1 MVTAHCNTN
10 MSQNE
15 AIKKEM
21 IIVESVGPK
30 INLSQ
35 PLELESSFEAIPIE
49 PDDLQL
55 KSSFEVL
62 PVEPDNVTTPLP
74 ELVLNV
80 PKPIEIGIEEAIPVR
95 LHTAQLM
102 TPLQEVGTPD
112 TSLVDK
118 IIMVDSQR
126 GLPNLWTLSSQSSCF
141 SSLFANQNQNLKD
154 KRVVAIVMVPTQTTI
169 DRLVGVCVRR
179 VIVTRY
185 APFFRDCCPDV
196 LLKHNI
202 TYDEA
207 PRMFDCLIKRAVVY
221 DLENIFCAR
230 CHNDSQFLDQWYASV
245 TCAGSAGPL
254 ISTTHTKEDLYKKL
268 VNRSSVALT
277 TCESNVVKSLPAK
290 TLDGTY
296 NRLCNKVSP
305 PLIDTC
311 NASGKARFYDADI
324 EQACALYESVFDGN
338 YRNIFCYLCNQQY
351 PYSMQYLI
359 NLVHVGYK
367 ANTARVSFAALLDL
381 SGDEAWGEPLRLTIE
396 NDHCTATQVFDV
408 ATCECRKQQCS
419 EGKYLDANG
428 TCHSLIETDM
438 LGYRACYRLDVVSD
452 TPITED
458 SLRRLMT
465 YTYSVLGDALREHF
479 CSVIEHCPNSF
490 NTSLYFE
497 DLFATYGTLEYLEGL
512 INSTRESYLLMV
524 NTILQS
530 VVSSNITTV
539 YPCLAEVKSEGQCPS
554 NLQYSI
560 ESIRGSAPIMIGT
573 RTDIYY
579 INYTQTST
587 CAFVSLAM
595 ENFVFEDDGEKMTF
609 EPTGDQIS
617 SALVSFLDSSSN
629 VTSIVRVCVSDYN
642 KLAKPSPCYAKHDD
656 FDTWTISGLVSIVST
671 SISLICLVLTFAV
684 YAIVAPLRSGGGKN
698 IMTLTALLFVAQAL
712 YEFGIEQFEN
722 RDFCCF
728 MGLAV
733 HFSWLAAVFS
743 MNACTVER
751 FLKLCFPLKTRSFFL
766 SERRPFM
773 LATGYS
779 LICPF
784 LIVTINIAA
793 SMASNGDL
801 GYGSPRLCYINSRT
815 SRIVAFA
822 TPMGAVVLANVFLLG
837 ITVWTLRT
845 KSEVKGSENGHET
858 IQSSIQSAKTNRV
871 GLLGCIRLSVVTGI
885 TWLLVFLYE
894 AIPSEALSYIIT
906 ALVGLQGLIFF
917 LSLVVNKRVMSML
930 KNTLKTPMT
939 SRTSSTVSSSNKN
952 RAHKKYKVKET
963 VSEQISDSKTM
974 ERTT

>member
-1 MVTAHCNTN
+1 
-10 MSQNE
+10 
-15 AIKKEM
+15 
-21 IIVESVGPK
+21 
-30 INLSQ
+30 
-35 PLELESSFEAIPIE
+35 
-49 PDDLQL
+49 
-55 KSSFEVL
+55 
-62 PVEPDNVTTPLP
+62 
-74 ELVLNV
+74 
-80 PKPIEIGIEEAIPVR
+80 
-95 LHTAQLM
+95 
-102 TPLQEVGTPD
+102 
-112 TSLVDK
+112 
-118 IIMVDSQR
+118 
-126 GLPNLWTLSSQSSCF
+126 
-141 SSLFANQNQNLKD
+141 
-154 KRVVAIVMVPTQTTI
+154 
-169 DRLVGVCVRR
+169 
-179 VIVTRY
+179 
-185 APFFRDCCPDV
+185 
-196 LLKHNI
+196 
-202 TYDEA
+202 
-207 PRMFDCLIKRAVVY
+207 
-221 DLENIFCAR
+221 
-230 CHNDSQFLDQWYASV
+230 
-245 TCAGSAGPL
+245 
-254 ISTTHTKEDLYKKL
+254 
-268 VNRSSVALT
+268 
-277 TCESNVVKSLPAK
+277 
-290 TLDGTY
+290 
-296 NRLCNKVSP
+296 
-305 PLIDTC
+305 
-311 NASGKARFYDADI
+311 
-324 EQACALYESVFDGN
+324 
-338 YRNIFCYLCNQQY
+338 
-351 PYSMQYLI
+351 
-359 NLVHVGYK
+359 
-367 ANTARVSFAALLDL
+367 
-381 SGDEAWGEPLRLTIE
+381 
-396 NDHCTATQVFDV
+396 
-408 ATCECRKQQCS
+408 
-419 EGKYLDANG
+419 
-428 TCHSLIETDM
+428 M